1 MWISRMTPSRMRLR
15 PPPCHSPSTL
25 AYPWPL
31 CLEAGVGSPS
41 ASSHNLWEYSS
52 SGYLLLQLAVI
63 GEEVFQTNFHYQQY
77 LPRSES
83 EFGMSQYKT
92 LSAYFTRRLRPGVRP
107 ISVIGDLVSPA
118 DGTITV
124 SSPLKHSGFTH
135 MVKGLQY
142 SLDIF
147 LGSLDNIGAVIWDN
161 DNDSG
166 CIYDDGRSEV
176 SETSE
181 PSMLSPSLPAHF
193 QLLLNNCDN
202 STQLYETTIYLSP
215 GDYHRLVS
223 YLSSLFISFHPFTSL
238 FISLSSLYHL
248 FLYPHHPFSYFYHLF
263 SSLFIPPHL
272 LLSLYHLL
280 SSLFIS

>member
-1 MWISRMTPSRMRLR
+1 
-15 PPPCHSPSTL
+15 
-25 AYPWPL
+25 
-31 CLEAGVGSPS
+31 
-41 ASSHNLWEYSS
+41 
-52 SGYLLLQLAVI
+52 
-63 GEEVFQTNFHYQQY
+63 
-77 LPRSES
+77 
-83 EFGMSQYKT
+83 MSQYKT
-92 LSAYFTRRLRPGVRP
+92 LSDYFTRRLRPGVRP

-142 SLDIF
+142 SLEVF

-161 DNDSG
+161 ENDSG

-181 PSMLSPSLPAHF
+181 TPLLSPSLPVQF

-215 GDYHRLVS
+215 GDYHRLVPS
-223 YLSSLFISFHPFTSL
+223 FIFH
-238 FISLSSLYHL
+238 FITDC
-248 FLYPHHPFSYFYHLF
+248 FLVQIPLPGRLDCADEETLPRHNVLCFSKCCQNVPKSDCH
-263 SSLFIPPHL
+263 
-272 LLSLYHLL
+272 
-280 SSLFIS
+280 